1 MWFWWIYLGL
11 AAVGVVLSLLG
22 WAGSGLLRRFARS
35 TAEEHQAIRP
45 GPRHRRDLSQAQA
58 QPIPDAGAAED
69 VATVKAMGPVSSG
82 LLRCSGFAL
91 SLGTALV
98 VSSTCVVA
106 LVLSVEA
113 LYWSGERL
121 FGPDWVEFLDG
132 LLG

>member
-11 AAVGVVLSLLG
+11 AAVGVALGLLG
-22 WAGSGLLRRFARS
+22 WAGSGLLRRFAGS

-45 GPRHRRDLSQAQA
+45 GPRHRRDVSQAQP
-58 QPIPDAGAAED
+58 QPTPEAGAAEAVD
-69 VATVKAMGPVSSG
+69 TVKAMGPVSSG

-106 LVLSVEA
+106 LVLS
-113 LYWSGERL
+113 GERL